1 VEITDK
7 QRRTLKNQ
15 LEQRFYE
22 LREQLRKELLASDE
36 QRYIDLAGRVHD
48 TGEASVA
55 DLLEDVEL
63 AIEDRHIDEI
73 RDIDAALL
81 RIAHGTYGTCSDCEG
96 SIESRRLEAQPT
108 ALRCHACQ
116 TKLEDKP
123 GSETGRGP
131 SL

>member
-1 VEITDK
+1 MNSVTSIW
-7 QRRTLKNQ
+7 QVV
-15 LEQRFYE
+15 
-22 LREQLRKELLASDE
+22 
-36 QRYIDLAGRVHD
+36 VHD

-63 AIEDRHIDEI
+63 ATVDRHIDEI

-81 RIAHGTYGTCSDCEG
+81 RIAHGTYGSCIDCEG
-96 SIESRRLEAQPT
+96 PIESRRLEVQPT
-108 ALRCHACQ
+108 ARRCHACQ

-123 GSETGRGP
+123 VSETGRGP